1 MIGPIWPWLLT
12 NHHNTHVPNNLKY
25 TIFVPFVRN
34 FKGFVNDKLAIC
46 LVNSLPLFTE
56 VVRYCLVQ
64 CQKNSYHD
72 LRLRLY
78 TFRSIYLHKY
88 LLMYSFLDTRPI
100 TKYISTRLLFFFT
113 STIMNIVY
121 WILTFINGP
130 QISLIESTKVK
141 VVYIMRK
148 NVPILFFFM

>member
-1 MIGPIWPWLLT
+1 MYLYWRKQFSSFRRSLTNGEFTSRKYSVKAPAQGKISIFVLMEICYQLRKRLCPWPWLLL
-12 NHHNTHVPNNLKY
+12 NHHKIHLLTTYLFCCTKNLKY

-56 VVRYCLVQ
+56 VVWYCLVQ

-78 TFRSIYLHKY
+78 TFRPLYLPKY
-88 LLMYSFLDTRPI
+88 LVIFGYST
-100 TKYISTRLLFFFT
+100 YH
-113 STIMNIVY
+113 
-121 WILTFINGP
+121 
-130 QISLIESTKVK
+130 
-141 VVYIMRK
+141 
-148 NVPILFFFM
+148 

>member
-1 MIGPIWPWLLT
+1 MIGPIWPWILT
-12 NHHNTHVPNNLKY
+12 NHHNTHVLPNNLKY

-56 VVRYCLVQ
+56 VVWYCLVQ

-78 TFRSIYLHKY
+78 TFRSIYL
-88 LLMYSFLDTRPI
+88 LTQVLMYSFLDTRPI
-100 TKYISTRLLFFFT
+100 TKYISTRLLFFLH
-113 STIMNIVY
+113 VQL
-121 WILTFINGP
+121 WILFIEY
-130 QISLIESTKVK
+130 LLLL
-141 VVYIMRK
+141 M
-148 NVPILFFFM
+148 VPRFH